1 MRYLSVAEIARL
13 WGISARGVRNYCVQG
28 RVPGAFLTGKTW
40 SIPADARKP
49 ARLNGRRV
57 APTPLLARLR
67 EEMSARTSGGIY
79 HKVQVELTHR
89 RSEERRV
96 GKECRSRWSPYH

>member
-1 MRYLSVAEIARL
+1 MYIAGIGNMYDPLVDCRQAICRREARMRYLSVAEIARL

-49 ARLNGRRV
+49 ARLNGRR
-57 APTPLLARLR
+57 
-67 EEMSARTSGGIY
+67 
-79 HKVQVELTHR
+79 
-89 RSEERRV
+89 
-96 GKECRSRWSPYH
+96 